1 MRGQEKSKT
10 EEEEVSS
17 EHLSLER
24 LDGAGTKRKRSEVD
38 PNEGSGSGTQEEVRK
53 LDDGEKL
60 CCGLRCWRVKDSTEP
75 SMRPNAYLPKRR
87 GILAIRHF
95 PPNCGRRG
103 EAEGGID
110 GGGGFSRRAAVD
122 EAMFEEEE
130 EEPEESVVDGFE
142 EEEEG
147 GDDGGRSWGGNEK
160 TVRSDGEVR
169 RSCNFGVQWH

>member
-1 MRGQEKSKT
+1 MEPAPRGRGARWIRTRVVARGRKKRPG
-10 EEEEVSS
+10 
-17 EHLSLER
+17 SL
-24 LDGAGTKRKRSEVD
+24 TTVRSFAVD
-38 PNEGSGSGTQEEVRK
+38 SNIGG
-53 LDDGEKL
+53 
-60 CCGLRCWRVKDSTEP
+60 VKDSTEP

-87 GILAIRHF
+87 GILEIRHF

-110 GGGGFSRRAAVD
+110 GGVGFSRRVAVD

-160 TVRSDGEVR
+160 TVRSDDEVR
-169 RSCNFGVQWH
+169 RSSNFGVQWH